1 MEKDKKKLIEKF
13 LKSKI
18 KYNIIRKFQNK
29 EVYLIKSKKKK
40 YILKIYLD
48 SFSKLLSEKEF
59 YGYKLLKK
67 TKIFNIPRLY
77 FFKRG
82 AKCNYLLLDYINGQ
96 KKSILYFSF
105 FKFYNFLN
113 KKKFKTTNV
122 NQYFDKNIIFKE
134 KKFLKQKF
142 LFIKKYKNQ
151 KVKKNFSH
159 GDFVHYNVLEYGNK
173 FYTFDFEFF
182 SKNRNYLFDFFN
194 WFTVPIFHSI
204 IRLNIHFF
212 FSLLINLKLALLFI
226 ILRKNNIIKDR
237 NLFDF
242 YYNLFLLEKLYLL
255 NFVSLNVNL
264 DKHNKKLNK
273 QVSKLINFLIYK
285 RL

>member
-67 TKIFNIPRLY
+67 IKIFNIPRLY

-113 KKKFKTTNV
+113 KKKIKTINV

-151 KVKKNFSH
+151 KVKKIFSH

-273 QVSKLINFLIYK
+273 RMSKLINILIDK

>member
-1 MEKDKKKLIEKF
+1 MEKEKKKLLERIF
-13 LKSKI
+13 KSKI

-29 EVYLIKSKKKK
+29 EVYLIKNKKKI

-48 SFSKLLSEKEF
+48 SFSKVLSEKEF

-67 TKIFNIPRLY
+67 AKIFNIPRLY

-96 KKSILYFSF
+96 KKRILYFSF

-113 KKKFKTTNV
+113 KKKFKTINV
-122 NQYFDKNIIFKE
+122 NQYFYKNIIFKE

-151 KVKKNFSH
+151 KIKKNFSH
-159 GDFVHYNVLEYGNK
+159 GDFAHYNVLKYGNK
-173 FYTFDFEFF
+173 YYTFDFEFF

-204 IRLNIHFF
+204 IRLNIYFF

-255 NFVSLNVNL
+255 NFIKLNVNL
-264 DKHNKKLNK
+264 DNHNKKLNK
-273 QVSKLINFLIYK
+273 NISKLINILIEK